1 MIDTTF
7 ERFRYHKPLPNFY
20 KIENPKNPKSEI
32 SDDLLLELN
41 ELVKKYDFSGIS
53 YSKLTDEFKKDFD
66 ISFDNVFIFKFLMGD
81 DLIEMNRS
89 DEKCRLMD
97 DEFQDYGVHVY
108 EFADFLRKNGFQADL
123 IHPLADDLSMRAI
136 AMQSND
142 CVITQSNMCL
152 FKEGINV
159 GFFMIHTSIDNLPFK
174 SENEMLWVKDFC
186 STCGVCIERCPEDAF
201 DEDGKFLRKL
211 CTAHREGCND
221 CLLRCPFYKRGY
233 DKVKK
238 RYERMKKRQNNEG

>member
-1 MIDTTF
+1 MIDATF
-7 ERFRYHKPLPNFY
+7 EGFRYHKPLPNFY
-20 KIENPKNPKSEI
+20 KIENPENPKTEI
-32 SDDLLLELN
+32 SDELLMELN
-41 ELVKKYDFSGIS
+41 ELAEKYDFAGIS
-53 YSKLTDEFKKDFD
+53 YSKLSDEFRKEFD
-66 ISFDNVFIFKFLMGD
+66 IAFDNVIIFKFLMGD
-81 DLIEMNRS
+81 DLIEMERS
-89 DEKCRLMD
+89 AEKCKLMD
-97 DEFQDYGVHVY
+97 DEFQEYGIHVY
-108 EFADFLRKNGFQADL
+108 EFADFLRKNGFRADL

-142 CVITQSNMCL
+142 CTITRSNMCL
-152 FKEGINV
+152 FMEGITV
-159 GFFMIHTSIDNLPFK
+159 GFFMIHTSIENLPFK
-174 SENEMLWVKDFC
+174 IENEMLWVEDFC

-238 RYERMKKRQNNEG
+238 RYERMKKRR